1 MNYNDCVNKFARN
14 FLKELAF
21 KYRG

>member
-14 FLKELAF
+14 FLKELAI